1 MKGNEVRSRFLD
13 YFAGKGHARVR
24 SGSLIPAGD
33 PTLLFSNAGMNQF
46 KDLFLGREDR
56 GYRRATSA
64 QKCLRVSGKHNDFD
78 QVGRTAR
85 HHTFFE
91 MLGNF
96 SFGDYFKEDAIAFA
110 WELVTKEYSLPPDR
124 LHVTVFRDDD
134 EAEELWKRISGLPA
148 GRIVR
153 MGEKDNFW
161 AMGDTGPC
169 GPCSEVYFDQGPG
182 VGCGRPGC
190 SLECGCDRYL
200 EFWNLVF
207 MQFDR
212 QPDGSMQPLAAPSI
226 DTGAG
231 LERLAA
237 ILQGVDS
244 NYKSDLFVPVIDAIG
259 AKAGAAYGQS
269 EPTDISL
276 QVIADHLRALS
287 FLIADGVVPSNEKR
301 GYILRRIIR
310 RALTYGLNLRLEAPF
325 LHELSG
331 AVVDLMGE
339 AYPELVAHR
348 ARIAEVC
355 RREENTFKESLARGL
370 EVTGST
376 FSGYAQAQ
384 GGGKE
389 SMKIPAAE
397 TVKLWTTY
405 GVTTEIQQA
414 MAVKY
419 GVTLAAKD
427 EIEVEVEKHR
437 EAARATWKGER
448 SPAYPRAL
456 LEIPRAPGWSPS
468 QFVGYGTLSV
478 KGAEVAAIATDQ
490 GLVDALEEGQRG
502 FVVLDRTPFYA
513 ESGGQVGDTGQLKAQ
528 DGSEAEVD
536 DTQSP
541 VPGLIVHFVTVLN
554 GSIQK
559 GERVEGIVDAQ
570 TRAAT
575 MRNHTATHLLHA
587 ALKKV
592 LGPDV
597 QQAGSYVGPD
607 RLRFDFNY
615 PGAVSREELGR
626 IEDEVNEQVL
636 RNTPVTKEEKSF
648 DEAMQGGAV
657 ALFGEKYGDR
667 VRVVSV
673 PGFSQELC
681 GGTHCSGTGDIGYL
695 KILAERGIAA
705 GVRRIEAL
713 TGMAAMI
720 RSREDAR
727 IVSRVE
733 EILKAQRDGV
743 EESLV
748 NALAVQK
755 VQSRELEKLKLRLA
769 QVEMQVSSEGTA
781 APTFEQIGDVK
792 LVARRVE
799 GLDRA
804 AMRTLADNLK
814 REAGS
819 GVVILVCA
827 TEGKVALLAAITS
840 DLEGR
845 LDARAI
851 IKDLSALIGGGGG
864 GNALLAEAGGRDTSS
879 IDEVIARSREIVG
892 RRLSSPSPRTPS

>member
-1 MKGNEVRSRFLD
+1 MD
-13 YFAGKGHARVR
+13 
-24 SGSLIPAGD
+24 
-33 PTLLFSNAGMNQF
+33 
-46 KDLFLGREDR
+46 
-56 GYRRATSA
+56 
-64 QKCLRVSGKHNDFD
+64 
-78 QVGRTAR
+78 
-85 HHTFFE
+85 
-91 MLGNF
+91 
-96 SFGDYFKEDAIAFA
+96 
-110 WELVTKEYSLPPDR
+110 
-124 LHVTVFRDDD
+124 
-134 EAEELWKRISGLPA
+134 
-148 GRIVR
+148 
-153 MGEKDNFW
+153 EKDNFW
-161 AMGDTGPC
+161 AMGETGPC
-169 GPCSEVYFDQGPG
+169 GPCSEIYFDQGSS
-182 VGCGRPGC
+182 VGCGRASC
-190 SLECGCDRYL
+190 NLDCGCDRFL

-212 QPDGSMQPLAAPSI
+212 QADGSMQPLTAPSI

-231 LERLAA
+231 LERLTA

-244 NYKSDLFVPVIDAIG
+244 NYKTDLFVPLIEAIG
-259 AKAGAAYGQS
+259 SKAGTSYGHS
-269 EPTDISL
+269 EASDISL

-331 AVVDLMGE
+331 AVADLMGE
-339 AYPELVAHR
+339 AYPELETHR

-370 EVTGST
+370 EITGAT
-376 FSGYAQAQ
+376 FSGYSQSGSADQSL
-384 GGGKE
+384 KV
-389 SMKIPAAE
+389 IPAAE

-419 GVTLAAKD
+419 GVTLAGRE
-427 EIEVEVEKHR
+427 EIEAEVEKHR
-437 EAARATWKGER
+437 EAARATWKGDEA
-448 SPAYPRAL
+448 PAYPRDL
-456 LEIPRAPGWSPS
+456 LELPREGDWTPNR
-468 QFVGYGTLSV
+468 FLGYDSLTTT
-478 KGAEVAAIATDQ
+478 GARVVAIATDE
-490 GLVDALEEGQRG
+490 GLVDALGEGQRG

-513 ESGGQVGDTGQLKAQ
+513 ESGGQVGDTGQLKSQ
-528 DGSEAEVD
+528 DGTEAEVD

-541 VPGLIVHFVTVLN
+541 IPGMIVHFVTVLN

-559 GERVEGIVDAQ
+559 SDLLEARVDAA

-587 ALKKV
+587 ALKKI
-592 LGPDV
+592 LGAEV

-615 PGAVSREELGR
+615 PSAVRHEALDR
-626 IEDEVNEQVL
+626 IEDEVNAQIL
-636 RNTPVTKEEKSF
+636 ANTPVLKEEKGF

-657 ALFGEKYGDR
+657 ALFGEKYGER

-695 KILAERGIAA
+695 KLLSERGIAA

-713 TGMAAMI
+713 TGMAAMT

-727 IVSRVE
+727 IVTRVE
-733 EILKAQRDGV
+733 ELLKAQRDGL

-748 NALAVQK
+748 NVLAVQK
-755 VQSRELEKLKLRLA
+755 VQARELEKLKLRLA
-769 QVEMQVSSEGTA
+769 QLEMQSQGSGTA
-781 APTFEQIGDVK
+781 GPAFEDVGGVK
-792 LVARRVE
+792 LVARRVAD
-799 GLDRA
+799 LDRSG
-804 AMRTLADNLK
+804 MRTLADNLK

-819 GVVILVCA
+819 GVVILVS
-827 TEGKVALLAAITS
+827 ESGGKVALLASITP

-845 LDARAI
+845 LDARVLI
-851 IKDLSALIGGGGG
+851 RDLSALIGGGGG
-864 GNALLAEAGGRDTSS
+864 GNALMAEAGGRDSS
-879 IDEVIARSREIVG
+879 RLPELLSGSREIVAKH
-892 RRLSSPSPRTPS
+892 LSSASPGAKP